1 MYTVCPH
8 DKVTYE
14 QASDIPDYGV
24 CHFITLLSFRPGNV
38 VVRRESHVFISHPER
53 HLHEITYMNSS
64 GLDPATLESE
74 CVRATH
80 QLFASYRADNPSSL
94 DSGFAAKS
102 RFESPLTYRVTP
114 HRDAPFGVRCGLGQH
129 VNVDIARMHAGL
141 FAVALG
147 KLVRLHRARLLI
159 HQVIDQ
165 LHKLCSVCISIEYLV
180 SVTRWAHV
188 RVFIIHVMY
197 QFL

>member
-114 HRDAPFGVRCGLGQH
+114 HRDAPF
-129 VNVDIARMHAGL
+129 AR
-141 FAVALG
+141 FQQEN
-147 KLVRLHRARLLI
+147 RFLHTMAQITDWTPSPLLR
-159 HQVIDQ
+159 DT
-165 LHKLCSVCISIEYLV
+165 L
-180 SVTRWAHV
+180 R
-188 RVFIIHVMY
+188 HVMKHRS
-197 QFL
+197 FGSSLNPSERG